1 MEARMNRHFVTVC
14 LLGVFP
20 ISLYAQVNTRRDG
33 IWWAQRSQDT
43 KLDYV
48 RGFVDGM
55 VLGNRFSGW
64 GKRIQKDA
72 KCGAKAFDS
81 FLELDNK
88 FFANV
93 SDGQLADALDVLYK
107 DSRNHHILVEDAMW
121 LVVNSIAGMPQ
132 DELNKLIENWR
143 MASGGFE

>member
-1 MEARMNRHFVTVC
+1 MEARMNRHFVTIC

-33 IWWAQRSQDT
+33 IWWNQRSQDA

-55 VLGNRFSGW
+55 VLGNRFSVW
-64 GKRIQKDA
+64 GKKPQEDA
-72 KCGAKAFDS
+72 KCRAKAFDS
-81 FLELDNK
+81 FQEYNNR

-93 SDGQLADALDVLYK
+93 SDAQLADALDVLYK
-107 DSRNHHILVEDAMW
+107 DSRNHHIMVEDAMW

-132 DELNKLIENWR
+132 DELNKLIESWR
-143 MASGGFE
+143 NPSGGFE